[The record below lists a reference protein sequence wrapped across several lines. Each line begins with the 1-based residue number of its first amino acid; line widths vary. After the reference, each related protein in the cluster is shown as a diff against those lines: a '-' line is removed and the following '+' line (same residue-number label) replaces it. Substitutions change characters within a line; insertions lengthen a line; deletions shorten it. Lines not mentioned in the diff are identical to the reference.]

1 MTEVTQPAMGESISA
16 GALLAWR
23 RRLLLGHPG
32 RGQALDWLLEL
43 EGGLGW
49 PQLQACRLYPERPL
63 GLQRP
68 LGHLEA
74 LWWRHCHGDEP
85 LQYLVGRCPWRDLEL
100 QVAPAVL
107 IPRQETE
114 LLVELALGLV
124 FDQGDAP
131 LTWADLGTGSGCLA
145 LALALAWPES
155 CGWAVDC
162 SGPALAQAAANGA
175 QLGLNGRIH
184 WRQGSWWQP
193 LEDQWGR
200 LPLVL
205 SNPPYIPSPLLA
217 DLDPVVRDHEPL
229 LALDGGADGLDCLR
243 QIAAGA
249 RRALA
254 PGGWLL
260 LEHHHDQ
267 SLAVAQ
273 LLRQAGLVDLQVAKD
288 LEGKAR
294 FALARAPGGA

>member
-1 MTEVTQPAMGESISA
+1 MTEAPPPAMAENISA
-16 GALLAWR
+16 AALLAWR
-23 RRLLLGHPG
+23 RRLLLDFPD
-32 RGQALDWLLEL
+32 RGPALDWLLEL

-63 GLQRP
+63 LLERP
-68 LGHLEA
+68 LGQLEA

-114 LLVELALGLV
+114 LLVELALGLGLE
-124 FDQGDAP
+124 QGSAP
-131 LTWADLGTGSGCLA
+131 PRWADLGTGSGCLA

-162 SGPALAQAAANGA
+162 SGAALALAAANGGRLA
-175 QLGLNGRIH
+175 LDGRIQ

-205 SNPPYIPSPLLA
+205 SNPPYIPSALLA
-217 DLDPVVRDHEPL
+217 GLDPVVRDHEPW
-229 LALDGGADGLDCLR
+229 LALDGGGDGLDCLR
-243 QIAAGA
+243 EIAAGA

-273 LLRQAGLVDLQVAKD
+273 LLAAAGLEELRVARD